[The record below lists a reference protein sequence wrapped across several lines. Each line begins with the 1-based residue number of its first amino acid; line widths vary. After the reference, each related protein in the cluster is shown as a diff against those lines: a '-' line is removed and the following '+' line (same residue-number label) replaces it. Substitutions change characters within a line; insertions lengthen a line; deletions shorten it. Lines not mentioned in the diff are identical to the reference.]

1 MRTIE
6 PTAKESEAADS
17 LFVACENQRD
27 DACSDVGV
35 AGRRIGRCTVRR
47 GLTGDNAA

>member
-6 PTAKESEAADS
+6 PSAKDEPADS
-17 LFVACENQRD
+17 LLVACENQWD

-35 AGRRIGRCTVRR
+35 AGRRIGRCTVVLR
-47 GLTGDNAA
+47 GLTSDNAA